1 MISYTQEDIKFRCK
15 DKRKISRWISEV
27 AKKFANRRVGE
38 IVIVFC
44 SDNYLREINKRF
56 LSHDYYTDVI
66 TFDYTEGATVSG
78 DILISIERL
87 AENSAEY
94 RVTFEEEL
102 HRVMIHGILHLLGYK
117 DSSEEEREE
126 MREKEDLALDVLREL
141 LL

>member
-15 DKRKISRWISEV
+15 DKRKISRWIGEV
-27 AKKFANRRVGE
+27 TKIFANRRVGE
-38 IVIVFC
+38 IAIVFC
-44 SDNYLREINKRF
+44 SDNYLLEINKRF

-78 DILISIERL
+78 DILISIERIS
-87 AENSAEY
+87 ENSAEY

-117 DSSEEEREE
+117 DSSEEERKE

-141 LL
+141 L